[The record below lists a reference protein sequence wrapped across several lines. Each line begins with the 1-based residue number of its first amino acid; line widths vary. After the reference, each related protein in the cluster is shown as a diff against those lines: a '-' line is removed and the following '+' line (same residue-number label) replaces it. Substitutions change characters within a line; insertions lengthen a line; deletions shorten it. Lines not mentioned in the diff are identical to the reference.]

1 MRELVAAYMSGW
13 FTRRVR
19 ERRMAVLGVQSSFNV
34 LTTPPPRPKGWGGG
48 CWTNFPGDS
57 AAKSILGGASEKF
70 GFSSHPFRE
79 VVLSDLETTSSL

>member
-1 MRELVAAYMSGW
+1 MVYQEGQGK
-13 FTRRVR
+13 
-19 ERRMAVLGVQSSFNV
+19 EDGCLGGAKQFQCPNHS
-34 LTTPPPRPKGWGGG
+34 PPRPKGWGGG